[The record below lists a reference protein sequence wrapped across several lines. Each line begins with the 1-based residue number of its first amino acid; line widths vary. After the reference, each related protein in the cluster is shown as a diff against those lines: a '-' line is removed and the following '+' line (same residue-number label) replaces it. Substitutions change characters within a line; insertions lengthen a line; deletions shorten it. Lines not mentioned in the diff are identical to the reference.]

1 MLKAENIII
10 RTINHKPEQFDKIC
24 GFVRFLAWDAEYT
37 NTKRTYSKM
46 TSMISEKFPFANL
59 AEIDV
64 KELIL
69 VDGLEVQKFIETRKR
84 MRELDGI
91 LDELA
96 KQGFTKISY
105 DALNSTDKVFLTL
118 QAHTSV
124 KGIQID
130 ESVLTK
136 SNGEKLDF
144 EPLINKWIANGQKF
158 ADIRKALSA
167 VFSKMV
173 NSEGDLFYPIKI
185 KKGDLPESD
194 VRHFLGAFLGKTGR
208 SDKGKGRYQ
217 YLTDISDKK
226 VLSAVTD
233 LYAVILESDCIEV
246 IKPESQDEK

>member
-46 TSMISEKFPFANL
+46 ASMISEKFPFANL

-84 MRELDGI
+84 MREVDEI
-91 LDELA
+91 LNNLA
-96 KQGFTKISY
+96 KEGFTKIAY
-105 DALNSTDKVFLTL
+105 DDLNSTDRIFLTL
-118 QAHTSV
+118 QAHTAV

-167 VFSKMV
+167 IFSKMV
-173 NSEGDLFYPIKI
+173 SSEGDLFYPIKI

-208 SDKGKGRYQ
+208 TDKGTGRYQ

-233 LYAVILESDCIEV
+233 LFAVTLESDCIEV
-246 IKPESQDEK
+246 VKPVK